1 MPVIKI
7 NDQQYALR
15 PGPNRVGAGTDV
27 DVRVDDDPGLGVQAV
42 IDVAGDSRAVIR
54 RAGNGA
60 PVRVNGVTLVDPTPL
75 IHGDRVEIAGQEL
88 LFADDTKA
96 GVTQFVSA
104 AEIAALAQ
112 KLPSP
117 ARATAATGGRLVSL
131 VDGKE
136 YVIPDSGITI
146 GRDAASGVVIPNNE
160 VSRRHAEL
168 VPVDSGYELR
178 DFSANGVYVN
188 GGRVDKSVILARS
201 DVIRIGSE
209 EFRFYADLAG
219 NRGAVRG
226 ATPVIPITP
235 PIAMTP
241 VRPTAATLPAAPAPS
256 ASASAAPATQSAAP
270 PAPPAPAAAAAP
282 AASLLPTPPAA
293 PAAKSTA
300 PVLATL
306 EVTNEGP
313 TRGTSYEIRVPL
325 SHIGRGAHN
334 DVVIPDDSVSDTHA
348 KIQRREDGWFIV
360 DVGSTNGTYVA
371 GQRITSECRLDA
383 EPAVRFGGVKMV
395 FRPMGKT
402 ASTNTTNTGTRAIA
416 SVDRSKLRPQ
426 GGVAASARAPQQ
438 TASVAPPE
446 SRSGLPGWVWG
457 VVVLAIG
464 AVAAFFLLN
473 R

>member
-27 DVRVDDDPGLGVQAV
+27 DVRVDENPALGVQAIV
-42 IDVAGDSRAVIR
+42 DVTSDSRAVIR

-60 PVRVNGVTLVDPTPL
+60 AVRVNGVPLVDPTPL
-75 IHGDRVEIAGQEL
+75 IHGDRVEIAGREL

-96 GVTQFVSA
+96 GATQFVSA
-104 AEIAALAQ
+104 KEIAALAQ
-112 KLPSP
+112 KRPSP
-117 ARATAATGGRLVSL
+117 SRATAATGGRLISL

-146 GRDAASGVVIPNNE
+146 GRDAGSGVVIAHNE
-160 VSRRHAEL
+160 VSRRHAEV
-168 VPVDSGYELR
+168 VPVEGGYELR

-188 GGRVDKSVILARS
+188 GARVDNALILSRA
-201 DVIRIGSE
+201 DVIRIGTE

-219 NRGAVRG
+219 GRAAGPG
-226 ATPVIPITP
+226 ATPVISMTP
-235 PIAMTP
+235 PIPMTP
-241 VRPTAATLPAAPAPS
+241 VRP
-256 ASASAAPATQSAAP
+256 
-270 PAPPAPAAAAAP
+270 AAAAASAPPDAPP
-282 AASLLPTPPAA
+282 AASAVPPAATAASQLPTSPAIAASELPTPPAA

-306 EVTNEGP
+306 EVTNAGP

-334 DVVIPDDSVSDTHA
+334 DVVIADDSVSDTHA
-348 KIQRREDGWFIV
+348 KIQRREDGWFLV
-360 DVGSTNGTYVA
+360 DVGSTNGTYVG
-371 GQRITSECRLDA
+371 GQRITTERRLDG
-383 EPAVRFGGVKMV
+383 EPDVRFGGVKMV
-395 FRPMGKT
+395 FRPKSATG
-402 ASTNTTNTGTRAIA
+402 STNTGTRAIA
-416 SVDRSKLRPQ
+416 SVDRSKLRP
-426 GGVAASARAPQQ
+426 AAAAAPAPRAPQQ
-438 TASVAPPE
+438 TASVAPAE
-446 SRSGLPGWVWG
+446 SRNALPGWVWG